1 MCMFY
6 KFDALK
12 FIYRNE
18 IDIGTL
24 FKFLLT
30 VYGLSVY
37 IWSKL
42 SSVKFNPMIIHI
54 LQLKACDIK
63 TILTMLICLYLDVT
77 SCNEGK
83 YQ

>member
-1 MCMFY
+1 MYTCINSFAAILNGLHQEKKIHQTEWLVMCMFY

-42 SSVKFNPMIIHI
+42 S
-54 LQLKACDIK
+54 C
-63 TILTMLICLYLDVT
+63 MLV
-77 SCNEGK
+77 
-83 YQ
+83 